1 MATAKSSTKRQTSN
15 LPVNYAEQLANEVS
29 NIQQRIAA
37 PAGDRIRMVNNSHFA
52 LPNGQDAETIEGV
65 VVDFVSSNLLFE
77 GAYDKDNPSAP
88 GCFAVGPE
96 PTTLIPTSN
105 SPNKQAE
112 TCAVCPNNQFG
123 SAGKGKACKNTR
135 LLAIKPLDAEDDSIY
150 VLSVPPTSIKAFD
163 GYVHTLAG
171 KHRLP
176 PVGVVTKV
184 SLDKNESFAAPRFE
198 VVRPLTNE
206 ELGGFMEAR
215 TQARERLVSEPD
227 FTQYKPQAPAG
238 RGARGVAAPTVRGR
252 R

>member
-1 MATAKSSTKRQTSN
+1 MATAKSKRATSN
-15 LPVNYAEQLANEVS
+15 LPVNYVEQLANEVS

-37 PAGDRIRMVNNSHFA
+37 PAGDRIRMINSSHFA
-52 LPNGQDAETIEGV
+52 LPNGTDAETIEGV

-150 VLSVPPTSIKAFD
+150 VLSVPPTSIKSFD

-176 PVGVVTKV
+176 PVGVVTKI

>member
-1 MATAKSSTKRQTSN
+1 MARQSTRQTSN

-52 LPNGQDAETIEGV
+52 LPNGQDAEVIEGV
-65 VVDFVSSNLLFE
+65 IVDFVSANLLFE

-96 PTTLIPTSN
+96 PTTLVPTQN
-105 SPNKQAE
+105 SPNRQAD
-112 TCAVCPNNQFG
+112 TCATCPNNQFG

-135 LLAIKPLDAEDDSIY
+135 LLAIQPLGDDDGNIY

-176 PVGVVTKV
+176 PVGVVTKI
-184 SLDKNESFAAPRFE
+184 SLAKEESFASPRFE
-198 VVRPLTNE
+198 VVRPLKND
-206 ELGGFMEAR
+206 ELGPYMEAR
-215 TQARERLVSEPD
+215 NAARERLIAEPD
-227 FTQYKPQAPAG
+227 FTQYHAPAPAG
-238 RGARGVAAPTVRGR
+238 RGAGRAAAPVTR
-252 R
+252 RR

>member
-1 MATAKSSTKRQTSN
+1 MATKPTATKRQTSN

-52 LPNGQDAETIEGV
+52 LPDGQDAETIEGV
-65 VVDFVSSNLLFE
+65 VVDFVSANLLFE
-77 GAYDKDNPSAP
+77 GAYNKDNPSAP

-96 PTTLIPTSN
+96 PTSLIPTKN
-105 SPNKQAE
+105 SPNKQSE
-112 TCAVCPNNQFG
+112 TCALCPNNQFG
-123 SAGKGKACKNTR
+123 SAGNGKACKNTR
-135 LLAIKPLDAEDDSIY
+135 LLAIQPEGGDAVY

-176 PVGVVTKV
+176 PVGVVTRI
-184 SLDKNESFAAPRFE
+184 SLDKSVQFAAPRFE
-198 VVRPLTNE
+198 VVRPLKPE
-206 ELGGFMEAR
+206 ELGPYMESR
-215 TQARERLVSEPD
+215 TQARERLIAEPD
-227 FTQYKPQAPAG
+227 FSQYQSAAPARGG
-238 RGARGVAAPTVRGR
+238 RGAAPAVRR

>member
-1 MATAKSSTKRQTSN
+1 MARNTAAPKRQTSN

-52 LPNGQDAETIEGV
+52 LPNGQDADAIEGV
-65 VVDFVSSNLLFE
+65 VVDFVSANLLFE

-96 PTTLIPTSN
+96 PTSLVPTSN
-105 SPNKQAE
+105 SPNRQAD

-135 LLAIKPLDAEDDSIY
+135 LLAIKPIDADDDNIY

-184 SLDKNESFAAPRFE
+184 TLDKNESFAAPRFE
-198 VVRPLTNE
+198 VVRPLAAD
-206 ELGGFMEAR
+206 ELGPYMEAR
-215 TQARERLVSEPD
+215 TQARERLIAEPD
-227 FTQYKPQAPAG
+227 FSQYHAAAPAPRGG
-238 RGARGVAAPTVRGR
+238 RGAAPAVRR

>member
-1 MATAKSSTKRQTSN
+1 MASKPAAKRQTSN

-52 LPNGQDAETIEGV
+52 LPNGQDADAIECV
-65 VVDFVSSNLLFE
+65 VVDFVSANLLFE

-96 PTTLIPTSN
+96 PTTLIPTN
-105 SPNKQAE
+105 NAPNKQAE

-135 LLAIKPLDAEDDSIY
+135 LLAVKPIDGDDDNIY

-176 PVGVVTKV
+176 PVGVVTRI

-198 VVRPLTNE
+198 VVKPLDSS
-206 ELGGFMEAR
+206 ELGPYMEAR
-215 TQARERLVSEPD
+215 TQARERLVAEPD
-227 FTQYKPQAPAG
+227 FTQYHPPGPPVRGAGRSAAPA
-238 RGARGVAAPTVRGR
+238 TR
-252 R
+252 RR

>member
-1 MATAKSSTKRQTSN
+1 MARQSTRQTSN

-52 LPNGQDAETIEGV
+52 LPNGQDADEIHGV
-65 VVDFVSSNLLFE
+65 IVDFVSANMLFD
-77 GAYDKDNPSAP
+77 GPYDKDNPSAP

-96 PTTLIPTSN
+96 PTTLVPTNN

-135 LLAIKPLDAEDDSIY
+135 LLAIQPLDGDDGSVF
-150 VLSVPPTSIKAFD
+150 VLSVPPTSIKYFD
-163 GYVHTLAG
+163 SYVHTLAG

-176 PVGVVTKV
+176 PVGVVTKI
-184 SLDKNESFAAPRFE
+184 SLDKNETFASPRFE
-198 VVRPLTNE
+198 VVRPLAND
-206 ELGGFMEAR
+206 ELGTFMESR
-215 TQARERLVSEPD
+215 TAARERLVAEPD
-227 FTQYKPQAPAG
+227 FSQYHAPAPVG
-238 RGARGVAAPTVRGR
+238 RGNARGAAPVTR
-252 R
+252 RR